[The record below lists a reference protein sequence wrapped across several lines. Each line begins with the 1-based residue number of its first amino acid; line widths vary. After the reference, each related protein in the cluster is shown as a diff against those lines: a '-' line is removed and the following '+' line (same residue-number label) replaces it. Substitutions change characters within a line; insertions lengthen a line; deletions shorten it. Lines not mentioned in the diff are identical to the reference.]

1 MSVSW
6 TIAQLERNT
15 SELDAE
21 AIEASIG
28 ELLDRIKVLEGNV

>member
-1 MSVSW
+1 MSVTW

-21 AIEASIG
+21 AIEASIAA
-28 ELLDRIKVLEGNV
+28 GNGYTAS